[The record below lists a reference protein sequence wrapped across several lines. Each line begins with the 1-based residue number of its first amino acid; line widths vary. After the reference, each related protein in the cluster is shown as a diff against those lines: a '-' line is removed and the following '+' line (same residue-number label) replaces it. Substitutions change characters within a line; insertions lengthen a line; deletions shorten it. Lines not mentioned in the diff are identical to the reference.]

1 MNQQNK
7 QIISQSCTVTPSDAG
22 IRIDQYLSNMFPEF
36 SRGVIQKWIAKQ
48 QIKINDKTCKAKQK
62 LKGYENIDILVTI
75 EPIIED
81 MPQKMDLDIIFE
93 DDEILVVNK
102 PAGMLVH
109 PGSGNPDN
117 TLLNGL
123 LAHNDTQSLLPR
135 AGIVHRLDKL
145 TSGLMVVAK
154 TTNAYNSLV
163 EQLKDHS
170 VTRQYFA
177 IVKGVLT
184 QGNLIDMPIGRHQ
197 KNRTKMTVNTISGK
211 KAVTHF
217 DVLENFKHYTA
228 IKVNLET
235 GRTHQIRV
243 HMHYVGYQLLGDPVY
258 GNHLRVEPS
267 IESGLKEIIRSFP
280 RQALHAQ
287 VLSFVHPATDN
298 LVKFK
303 SKLPLDLSELLE
315 ELRDFDSI
323 NSASID
329 DGEWEVFFPED

>member
-7 QIISQSCTVTPSDAG
+7 QLITQKHRVEPQDAG
-22 IRIDQYLSNMFPEF
+22 IRIDQYLSHKFPEY
-36 SRGVIQKWIAKQ
+36 SRGTIQKWIMNKEVL
-48 QIKINDKTCKAKQK
+48 INGNECKPKFK
-62 LKGYENIDILVTI
+62 LKGFENIEINVTLI
-75 EPIIED
+75 DAVED
-81 MPQKMDLDIIFE
+81 LPQKMDLNIHFE
-93 DDEILVVNK
+93 DDEIIVINK

-123 LAHNDTQSLLPR
+123 LAHNETQSLLPR

-154 TTNAYNSLV
+154 TSNAYNSLV
-163 EQLKDHS
+163 DQLKEHT
-170 VTRQYFA
+170 VTRQYYA

-184 QGNLIDMPIGRHQ
+184 KDNRIDMPIGRHK
-197 KNRTKMTVNTISGK
+197 KNRTKMAVTVTGK

-217 DVLENFKHYTA
+217 KVMENFKHYTA

-243 HMHYVGYQLLGDPVY
+243 HMHYVGYPLLGDPVY
-258 GNHLRVEPS
+258 GNHLRVEPDL
-267 IESGLKEIIRSFP
+267 EKGLKTIVREFP

-287 VLSFVHPATDN
+287 TLAFIHPKTQHQ
-298 LVKFK
+298 VSFK
-303 SKLPLDLSELLE
+303 SKISEDMEELLE
-315 ELRDFDSI
+315 ELRDFDGLQ
-323 NSASID
+323 NNHD
-329 DGEWEVFFPED
+329 DGDWDVFYAKD

>member
-1 MNQQNK
+1 MNQQNT
-7 QIISQSCTVTPSDAG
+7 QIITQSCTVTPSDAG

-36 SRGVIQKWIAKQ
+36 SRGTIQKWILNKE
-48 QIKINDKTCKAKQK
+48 ILINGKTCKSKQK
-62 LKGYENIDILVTI
+62 LKGFESINIDVNI
-75 EPIIED
+75 EPVIED
-81 MPQKMDLDIIFE
+81 KPQKMDLDILFE
-93 DDEILVVNK
+93 DDDILVINK

-123 LAHNDTQSLLPR
+123 LAHNEKQSLLPR

-154 TTNAYNSLV
+154 TTRAYNSLV
-163 EQLKDHS
+163 DQLKDHT

-177 IVKGVLT
+177 IVKGVLN
-184 QGNLIDMPIGRHQ
+184 QGNRIDMAIGRHK
-197 KNRTKMTVNTISGK
+197 KNRTKMAVSITGK
-211 KAVTHF
+211 NAVTHF
-217 DVLENFKHYTA
+217 EILENFKHYTT

-258 GNHLRVEPS
+258 GNHLRVEPDL
-267 IESGLKEIIRSFP
+267 EPGLKEVVRAFP

-287 VLSFVHPATDN
+287 VLSFIHPGTEEQ
-298 LVKFK
+298 VKFK
-303 SKLPLDLSELLE
+303 CKIAHDLSEILE
-315 ELRDFDSI
+315 ELRDFDNI
-323 NSASID
+323 KTQKED
-329 DGEWEVFFPED
+329 DGDWDVYFPEE